1 MAEAVLFD
9 TAANIITS
17 SASLAGQQIGLL
29 WGFKDELQKLRNT
42 VSTIQAVLLDA
53 EEQQAKSHLVKDWLG
68 KLKDAMYEADDLLD
82 DYSTE
87 LLRRQVMTRNKI
99 KAKQVHV
106 FFSKWNQLKYG
117 IKMGHRIKAV
127 RERLD
132 NMAVDQIKFGF
143 TEHLIGTQFEHMKR
157 EDTHS
162 FVRDKE
168 VIGREDERKAVKEL
182 LLDSDVQENVSII
195 PIVGIGGLGKT
206 TLAQYVYNNEEVK
219 KHFELRVWVC
229 VSDPFDV
236 EIVVQKIVECA
247 IERRP
252 MDWLQRQLRAKIDG
266 KRYLLVL
273 DDVWN
278 ENRDTWLRLET
289 LLLGGLRGSKVLIT
303 TRSTKVAEITGTVPS
318 YLLGGLS
325 ESNSWDL
332 FKKMAFKDGEEA
344 KNPKLVEIGREIIK
358 KCAQVPLAIRS
369 IGSLLYF
376 KNSEADWL
384 HFKNFELY
392 KINHEA
398 NSIIPIL
405 KLSYDHLPSQL
416 KQCFAFC
423 SLFPKDHEIEV
434 EVLIQLWTAQGF
446 IHWSDRTRCLEDVGR
461 EYFTDL
467 LWRSF
472 FQDIRRDEYGDIKR
486 CKMHDLIHD
495 LAQSVAGDEC
505 IISNSNAEKVVERNI
520 HVAFDSLYSLRDIPP
535 PLLKAHKMR
544 SLFLHIP
551 GLGYRTT
558 LQGNKS
564 TYDTLISSFKCL
576 RALNL
581 SSSKIKKVPNSI
593 GKLKHLRFL
602 DLSYNYGIELLPAS
616 ITKLLNLQTLRLEY
630 CTGLKELPEDITN
643 LINLRHLVL
652 KDCERLTH
660 MPHGLGKLTALQTL
674 SQYTLGK
681 EGSRIPKRKGGL
693 ADLKSLDELRG
704 DLHIIGLKHLR
715 SSPLEA
721 KAANLERKQYFRM
734 LKLQWGP
741 YFYDDD
747 DSDKAIENDEQLLQ
761 NLQPHLNLK
770 ILFINGYA
778 GLRLSGWVSSL
789 SNLVDIYIFN
799 CKWCQHIPPLDRL
812 PSLKNLILRNLSALE
827 YISNDGSD
835 VSSLSLESLWLYNL
849 PKLRGW
855 WRMREAATTEH
866 EPHHHLPLFPLD
878 RLPSLKNLTLWNLS
892 ALEYISNDGTDV
904 SSLSLESLVLEDL
917 PKLRGWW
924 RMREA
929 ATTEH
934 EPHHHH
940 LPLFPSFPCLS
951 YLKISKCPML
961 SLMPVVAQGSETA
974 HSSSSPFSDLSKLK
988 FLTLKRLEQLESLP
1002 EEWLQ
1007 NLTSLESL
1015 EIWKCCKLRIFM
1027 SPLFQHLSALERLVI
1042 CKCRELISNEN
1053 EEGTQWLGST
1063 TLRYLFIKDVPNLV
1077 SLPRELRHVTTLQE
1091 LSINNCPTLN
1101 SLPEWI
1107 GDLTSLQHL
1116 QIWKCPNLI
1125 SLPEGMRRLTSL
1137 RHLSIVQC
1145 PCLEKRC
1152 EQGTGEDWPNIAHV
1166 SNFSTGVF
1174 SGYYSSERD

>member
-1 MAEAVLFD
+1 MDHTKYLRVL
-9 TAANIITS
+9 
-17 SASLAGQQIGLL
+17 
-29 WGFKDELQKLRNT
+29 
-42 VSTIQAVLLDA
+42 
-53 EEQQAKSHLVKDWLG
+53 
-68 KLKDAMYEADDLLD
+68 
-82 DYSTE
+82 
-87 LLRRQVMTRNKI
+87 QVRI
-99 KAKQVHV
+99 

-132 NMAVDQIKFGF
+132 NMAADQIKFGF
-143 TEHLIGTQFEHMKR
+143 TERPIGTQFEHRKR

-162 FVRDKE
+162 FVREKE

-182 LLDSDVQENVSII
+182 LLNSDVKENVSII

-206 TLAQYVYNNEEVK
+206 TLAQYVYNDEEVK

-278 ENRDTWLRLET
+278 ENRDIWLRLKT

-392 KINHEA
+392 KINQEA

-434 EVLIQLWTAQGF
+434 ELLIQLWTAQGF

-461 EYFTDL
+461 EYFMNL

-472 FQDIRRDEYGDIKR
+472 FQDIQRDEYGDIKR

-505 IISNSNAEKVVERNI
+505 IISNPNAEKVVERNI
-520 HVAFDSLYSLRDIPP
+520 HVAFDSLYLLGDIPP

-551 GLGYRTT
+551 SLRSWTT

-576 RALNL
+576 RALSL
-581 SSSKIKKVPNSI
+581 EESAIKEVPNSI
-593 GKLKHLRFL
+593 GKLKHLRYL
-602 DLSYNYGIELLPAS
+602 DLSYNYHMELLPAS
-616 ITKLLNLQTLRLEY
+616 ITKLLNLQTLRLKY
-630 CTGLKELPEDITN
+630 CEKLKELPEDITN
-643 LINLRHLVL
+643 LISLRHLVL
-652 KDCERLTH
+652 HGCRSLTH

-674 SQYTLGK
+674 TQYTLGEK
-681 EGSRIPKRKGGL
+681 GSSVPKRKGGL
-693 ADLKSLDELRG
+693 ADLESLDGLRG
-704 DLHIIGLKHLR
+704 ELHIIGLKHLR

-721 KAANLERKQYFRM
+721 KAASLERKQYFR
-734 LKLQWGP
+734 KLTLEWGP
-741 YFYDDD
+741 DFDDD

-770 ILFINGYA
+770 QLMIEGYA
-778 GLRLSGWVSSL
+778 GVRLPGWVSSL
-789 SNLVDIYIFN
+789 SNLVDIDIFN

-812 PSLKNLILRNLSALE
+812 PFLKKLILQNLSALE
-827 YISNDGSD
+827 YMSNDGSD
-835 VSSLSLESLWLYNL
+835 VSFLSLESLELDGL

-855 WRMREAATTEH
+855 LRMREAATTEH
-866 EPHHHLPLFPLD
+866 EPHHQ
-878 RLPSLKNLTLWNLS
+878 
-892 ALEYISNDGTDV
+892 
-904 SSLSLESLVLEDL
+904 
-917 PKLRGWW
+917 
-924 RMREA
+924 
-929 ATTEH
+929 
-934 EPHHHH
+934 
-940 LPLFPSFPCLS
+940 LPLFPSFPCLFS
-951 YLKISKCPML
+951 LNIRECPML
-961 SLMPVVAQGSETA
+961 SIMPVVAQGSETA
-974 HSSSSPFSDLSKLK
+974 HSPSSPFSDLSKLK
-988 FLTLKRLEQLESLP
+988 YLTLNGLEQLESLP

-1007 NLTSLESL
+1007 NLTSLKSL
-1015 EIWKCCKLRIFM
+1015 RILKCCKLRIFM
-1027 SPLFQHLSALERLVI
+1027 SPLFQHLSALEYLGI
-1042 CKCRELISNEN
+1042 YKCRELISNEN
-1053 EEGTQWLGST
+1053 EEGTQWLGPT
-1063 TLRYLFIKDVPNLV
+1063 TLRHLFIQDVPNLV
-1077 SLPRELRHVTTLQE
+1077 SLPKELRHVTTLQRLE
-1091 LSINNCPTLN
+1091 INKCPTLN

-1107 GDLTSLQHL
+1107 GDLTSLDEL
-1116 QIWKCPNLI
+1116 QIFKCPNLI

-1137 RHLSIVQC
+1137 RHLNIVEC
-1145 PCLEKRC
+1145 PRLGKRC
-1152 EQGTGEDWPNIAHV
+1152 EQGTGEDWPKIAHV
-1166 SNFSTGVF
+1166 SKYTNQEFCC
-1174 SGYYSSERD
+1174 YYSSEED